1 MTDTRSVTLAGHRY
15 SWRQVGA
22 ALFLVLG
29 AALIATGWIGVS
41 QNNEVW
47 QQMPYFVSGGVGGL
61 ALVLVGLGLYNAHQ
75 HAVDQAQV
83 GELCRRLQALELGLG
98 GEFDDVLAR
107 LDDLAV
113 GRARVRLDLGNGV
126 GAASDAALV
135 DPGFQFFAT
144 RSVDAATRYN
154 DAWYA
159 MAELG
164 NSSVDPGGEIADASM
179 PMQLAWPE
187 ASARATLAPA
197 T

>member
-1 MTDTRSVTLAGHRY
+1 MTENRSVTLAGHRY

-22 ALFLVLG
+22 ALFVMLG
-29 AALIATGWIGVS
+29 VALILTGWVGVS

-61 ALVLVGLGLYNAHQ
+61 AFVLVGLGLYNAHQ

-113 GRARVRLDLGNGV
+113 GRARVR
-126 GAASDAALV
+126 S
-135 DPGFQFFAT
+135 
-144 RSVDAATRYN
+144 
-154 DAWYA
+154 
-159 MAELG
+159 
-164 NSSVDPGGEIADASM
+164 
-179 PMQLAWPE
+179 
-187 ASARATLAPA
+187 
-197 T
+197 

>member
-1 MTDTRSVTLAGHRY
+1 MTETRSVTVAGHRY

-22 ALFLVLG
+22 VLFLVLG

-61 ALVLVGLGLYNAHQ
+61 AMVLVGLGLYNAHQ

-83 GELCRRLQALELGLG
+83 GELCRRLEALELGLG

-113 GRARVRLDLGNGV
+113 GRARVR
-126 GAASDAALV
+126 S
-135 DPGFQFFAT
+135 
-144 RSVDAATRYN
+144 
-154 DAWYA
+154 
-159 MAELG
+159 
-164 NSSVDPGGEIADASM
+164 
-179 PMQLAWPE
+179 
-187 ASARATLAPA
+187 
-197 T
+197 